1 MLDCALGARGIVR
14 GEGSRSRVGGWG
26 TAIGGALRAPVFR
39 TASGVSDAR
48 ETGETMGKEK
58 LVTRRSVV
66 GGALAVGASALTLGC
81 LDAPR
86 APAQAA
92 EEPAEQPAADE
103 AVKKAQFGFL
113 LKVKNCVDCGECVKA
128 CRLWS
133 RTPDG
138 AEARRTVASYIT
150 PAGREVFVS
159 TSCMHCA
166 VPACVSVCPAGAIK
180 KGDGGVVA
188 VDKDRCIGCKYC
200 FQACPYGVPHYT
212 ASGMDKCDCCVG
224 NGVALGDEP
233 HCVKACKVGALQYGT
248 LEELMASTKGK
259 ARRINGTTG
268 PSYLLV

>member
-1 MLDCALGARGIVR
+1 
-14 GEGSRSRVGGWG
+14 
-26 TAIGGALRAPVFR
+26 
-39 TASGVSDAR
+39 
-48 ETGETMGKEK
+48 MGKEK

-66 GGALAVGASALTLGC
+66 GGALAAGASALTLGC

-133 RTPDG
+133 RTPDS
-138 AEARRTVASYIT
+138 AEARRTVAPYIT
-150 PAGREVFVS
+150 PAGRKVFVS

-188 VDKDRCIGCKYC
+188 VDKDRCDRLQVLLPSVSVRRAALHRVRHG
-200 FQACPYGVPHYT
+200 QVRLLRGQRRCPG
-212 ASGMDKCDCCVG
+212 
-224 NGVALGDEP
+224 
-233 HCVKACKVGALQYGT
+233 
-248 LEELMASTKGK
+248 
-259 ARRINGTTG
+259 R
-268 PSYLLV
+268 

>member
-1 MLDCALGARGIVR
+1 
-14 GEGSRSRVGGWG
+14 
-26 TAIGGALRAPVFR
+26 
-39 TASGVSDAR
+39 
-48 ETGETMGKEK
+48 MGKEK

-138 AEARRTVASYIT
+138 AEARRTVAPYIT

-166 VPACVSVCPAGAIK
+166 QPSCERVCPAGAIS
-180 KGDGGVVA
+180 KGACGIIS
-188 VDKDRCIGCKYC
+188 VDKNVCIGCKYC
-200 FQACPYGVPHYT
+200 YQACPYDVPRYS
-212 ASGMDKCDCCVG
+212 AEAMDKCDCCLDAGIAPGDTPYCVRACIF
-224 NGVALGDEP
+224 NAL
-233 HCVKACKVGALQYGT
+233 KYGPI
-248 LEELMASTKGK
+248 EELKEQAPDAVVVASINNPSCL
-259 ARRINGTTG
+259 ING
-268 PSYLLV
+268 